1 MQALVTILAAGVVRC
16 QGRSCISLDEEPSGL
31 LEFLSQ
37 CDQAAATAVRLAW
50 TGAPVLQEDSLAT
63 CVAMSDNFVRP
74 ALEGSD
80 CDFCPEACAVAL
92 LLQGLATELG
102 DTARCTQTLLLL
114 IRAHAFVTDE
124 PAWAIG
130 ANDIGSLAEIV
141 FMRREHCAAI
151 RREELA
157 RLALPPT
164 TASWARGP
172 ESGGSVF
179 HDQVAILVAATPN
192 QHEALNCQ
200 LQLTYPIQQIH
211 TYQPFLNLWRCYAL
225 RHGFAFILETDD
237 TEVRPPH
244 HRAPNWLRWFTAK
257 KYLSYYKALLVV
269 DPDQFVVPEC
279 WNVSIPAVLGA
290 WAGGLY
296 GSPDVA
302 TRDFGRPQTLNN
314 GVVLIRSSNR
324 GHFFLDLLLEKAAW
338 MQNIEKDQGAFDETV
353 LEVLGMEAT
362 ARGEEG
368 YDSECAQYVWPNA
381 KGNHEIALYALCWW
395 RRSERLAGPFG
406 ARRSLFFRFADPGLV
421 DVNHVVGARG
431 LSEPAVLHHFAGRSK
446 DWDFMLDTFGMARRN
461 TGNCRRVFD
470 HVDGQA
476 AIKRCV
482 AGGPPVKECEPPML
496 VC

>member
-1 MQALVTILAAGVVRC
+1 MKWKCRSGKLQASSHTSGFFRLQRGVV
-16 QGRSCISLDEEPSGL
+16 GEDEHRVLRANDS
-31 LEFLSQ
+31 SHKSKHK
-37 CDQAAATAVRLAW
+37 D
-50 TGAPVLQEDSLAT
+50 LQE
-63 CVAMSDNFVRP
+63 
-74 ALEGSD
+74 
-80 CDFCPEACAVAL
+80 
-92 LLQGLATELG
+92 ELNQVHVP
-102 DTARCTQTLLLL
+102 R
-114 IRAHAFVTDE
+114 IHA
-124 PAWAIG
+124 
-130 ANDIGSLAEIV
+130 
-141 FMRREHCAAI
+141 
-151 RREELA
+151 
-157 RLALPPT
+157 
-164 TASWARGP
+164 
-172 ESGGSVF
+172 
-179 HDQVAILVAATPN
+179 
-192 QHEALNCQ
+192 
-200 LQLTYPIQQIH
+200 
-211 TYQPFLNLWRCYAL
+211 YQPFLNLWRCYSL
-225 RHGFAFILETDD
+225 RHGFAFVLETDD

-314 GVVLIRSSNR
+314 GVVLIRSSSR

-368 YDSECAQYVWPNA
+368 YTSECAQYVWPNA
-381 KGNHEIALYALCWW
+381 NGNHEIALYALCWW
-395 RRSERLAGPFG
+395 RTSERLAGPFG
-406 ARRSLFFRFADPGLV
+406 ARRSMFFRFADPGLV

-470 HVDGQA
+470 HVDGRA
-476 AIKRCV
+476 TIKRCV